1 MVYVNNDTPVKIYC
15 KEHHLTFETT
25 PDTHL
30 RGAGGCPLCTKSV
43 GEVEIYKWLSEH
55 AIPFETQKVIP
66 NENMFCKRQYLTVDF
81 YLPDLNLII
90 EMNGEQHY
98 RYVEHFHTKD
108 WTLED
113 QQIRDDTLRAYCKT
127 HRINLLEIKYD
138 EIDCIPKILAKAIK
152 KHGKR

>member
-1 MVYVNNDTPVKIYC
+1 
-15 KEHHLTFETT
+15 
-25 PDTHL
+25 
-30 RGAGGCPLCTKSV
+30 
-43 GEVEIYKWLSEH
+43 
-55 AIPFETQKVIP
+55 
-66 NENMFCKRQYLTVDF
+66 MFCKRQYLLADF

-98 RYVEHFHTKD
+98 KYVEHFYTKD

-152 KHGKR
+152 KHGRR